1 MLVRS
6 KKAQSI
12 LEYALLIAVVVAAI
26 LIMQVFVKRG
36 FQGQLKDASGRMGEQ
51 FSATGTK
58 TLQTS
63 NMTPGDVQQIVE
75 ETATDGNF
83 SNFVDSA
90 VRVTDAGTITGDP
103 SKSSYSVTK
112 RAGGNQTVK
121 SMSKTD
127 NVEAEDFNAS
137 SDYSLGVSDYK
148 L

>member
-1 MLVRS
+1 
-6 KKAQSI
+6 
-12 LEYALLIAVVVAAI
+12 
-26 LIMQVFVKRG
+26 
-36 FQGQLKDASGRMGEQ
+36 
-51 FSATGTK
+51 
-58 TLQTS
+58 
-63 NMTPGDVQQIVE
+63 
-75 ETATDGNF
+75 
-83 SNFVDSA
+83 
-90 VRVTDAGTITGDP
+90 VTDAGTITGDP